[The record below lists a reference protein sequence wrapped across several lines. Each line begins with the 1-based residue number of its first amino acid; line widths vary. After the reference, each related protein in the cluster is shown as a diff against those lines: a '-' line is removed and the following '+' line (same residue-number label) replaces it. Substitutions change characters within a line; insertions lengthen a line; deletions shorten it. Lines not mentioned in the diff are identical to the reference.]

1 MNSLQTLRIQKSRR
15 VAKNHPTI
23 SCNRRY
29 RPPSSIGQ
37 RLCAVPH
44 RLAAFEQLRNQRMPF
59 ELLQDALR
67 IKPGIGIVQAS
78 YESKRNNIVLTAID
92 PSAAVLARGQR
103 PSHRVNH
110 FARSNAPRG
119 NFPKLLHSLAVGLG
133 ITIFCKIKF
142 IDELLGQRSARAFS
156 ENRDLRL

>member
-1 MNSLQTLRIQKSRR
+1 MRNKTRI
-15 VAKNHPTI
+15 V
-23 SCNRRY
+23 
-29 RPPSSIGQ
+29 
-37 RLCAVPH
+37 
-44 RLAAFEQLRNQRMPF
+44 
-59 ELLQDALR
+59 
-67 IKPGIGIVQAS
+67 IVQANYKS
-78 YESKRNNIVLTAID
+78 NRDYIVLTAID

-103 PSHRVNH
+103 PSHGINH